1 MGMAYDA
8 DYDVRPGSTELLDA
22 VSACQ
27 QPAVRCSSVVKSTG
41 QLIMFE
47 RITEEAG

>member
-1 MGMAYDA
+1 MASSAYDA
-8 DYDVRPGSTELLDA
+8 DYDLRPGSTELPDA

-27 QPAVRCSSVVKSTG
+27 QPGMRCSSVVQSTG

-47 RITEEAG
+47 RIDV

>member
-8 DYDVRPGSTELLDA
+8 DYEVLPGSTELLDA

-27 QPAVRCSSVVKSTG
+27 QSGIRCNSAVKPTG
-41 QLIMFE
+41 QLILFE
-47 RITEEAG
+47 RVDN